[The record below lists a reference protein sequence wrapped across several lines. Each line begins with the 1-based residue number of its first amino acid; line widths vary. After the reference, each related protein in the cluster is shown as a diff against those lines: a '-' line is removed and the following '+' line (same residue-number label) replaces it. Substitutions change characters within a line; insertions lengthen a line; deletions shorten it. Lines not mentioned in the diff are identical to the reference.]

1 MPLERKIETVARKLY
16 GAEGVDFDRGAR
28 QDLDLLTRHGFAEL
42 PICIAKTPMSLSDDP
57 ALRGRPRGFRIRVNE
72 LRISAGAGFVVVIC
86 GSIVTMPGLPKVPA
100 AARIK
105 VLPSGRATGLT

>member
-1 MPLERKIETVARKLY
+1 
-16 GAEGVDFDRGAR
+16 
-28 QDLDLLTRHGFAEL
+28 
-42 PICIAKTPMSLSDDP
+42 MSLSDDP
-57 ALRGRPRGFRIRVNE
+57 ALRGRPSGFRIKVNE

-105 VLPSGRATGLT
+105 VLPSGRATGLM

>member
-1 MPLERKIETVARKLY
+1 MRRVARKLY
-16 GAEGVDFDRGAR
+16 GADGVDFDSGAR
-28 QDLDLLTRHGFAEL
+28 HSLELLNRHGFANL
-42 PICIAKTPMSLSDDP
+42 PVCVAKTPMSLSDDP
-57 ALRGRPRGFRIRVNE
+57 ALRGRPRGFRIKVNE
-72 LRISAGAGFVVVIC
+72 LRISAGAGFVVAIC